1 MKRIFFSTLIIMVAL
16 APAAQIASAAATKIG
31 IIDMQ
36 RLLKESKAAQDLRGV
51 FLMDL
56 ENKRNVLQ
64 AKESQVRKM
73 RDDLRQGAKGKSAE
87 EIQEA
92 QEQLQEEVK
101 ALRRLKAD
109 LQEEL
114 KKKDM
119 ELTQQLIKEVRE
131 IVEAYKKKKKFTLIL
146 QRKSVVAF
154 DKSIDITGDIIKEF
168 DKKKR

>member
-1 MKRIFFSTLIIMVAL
+1 MKRIIVATLIMIVSF
-16 APAAQIASAAATKIG
+16 SAAANIAGAAAIKIG
-31 IIDMQ
+31 VIDMQ
-36 RLLKESKAAQDLRGV
+36 RLIKESKAAQDLRGV

-73 RDDLRQGAKGKSAE
+73 RDDLRKKAKGKSAE
-87 EIQEA
+87 EIQAA
-92 QEQLQEEVK
+92 QEQLQQEVK

-114 KKKDM
+114 KKKDV
-119 ELTQQLIKEVRE
+119 ELTQKLVKEVRE
-131 IVEAYKKKKKFTLIL
+131 IVEAYKKRKKFTIIL
-146 QRKSVVAF
+146 QRKTVVAF
-154 DKSIDITGDIIKEF
+154 DTSIDITGDIIKEF